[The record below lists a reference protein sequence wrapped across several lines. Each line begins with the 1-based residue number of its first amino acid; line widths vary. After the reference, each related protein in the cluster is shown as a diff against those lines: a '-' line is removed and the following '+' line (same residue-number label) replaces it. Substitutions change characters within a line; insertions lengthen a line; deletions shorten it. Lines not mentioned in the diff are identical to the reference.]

1 MKHFDRLPLLGATAL
16 VFPLLAFAPLAEA
29 HPLAAHTGAL
39 AAFLHPFGG
48 ADHLLAMVLI
58 GLWAGRSAA
67 GARWQAPVAFLLGL
81 AAGAVLAV
89 SGFALPGGEA
99 AIAVSLLLLGPLA
112 ARAAGLP
119 AALTLV
125 CGAMAGLVHGQAH
138 GLELGV
144 ADGVLPAF
152 LLGSLLLHALGFALA
167 RQVERQGATRALRLA
182 LNASALAGAW
192 LLAAG

>member
-1 MKHFDRLPLLGATAL
+1 MKHFDRLPLLGAAAL

-29 HPLAAHTGAL
+29 HPLAAHTDTL
-39 AAFLHPFGG
+39 AAFLHPFSGV
-48 ADHLLAMVLI
+48 DHLLAMVLI
-58 GLWAGRSAA
+58 GLWAGRSPAR
-67 GARWQAPVAFLLGL
+67 ARWQAPISFLVGL
-81 AAGAVLAV
+81 TAGAVLAV
-89 SGFALPGGEA
+89 GGFTLPGGEA

-119 AALTLV
+119 GLLTLA
-125 CGAMAGLVHGQAH
+125 CGALAGLVHGQAH

-144 ADGVLPAF
+144 AGGVLPAF
-152 LLGSLLLHALGFALA
+152 LCGSLLLHALGFAMA
-167 RQVERQGATRALRLA
+167 RRVERRGATRALRLA